1 VFHGTLFQPE
11 TVSRET
17 NIFVLKKSMVRK
29 RWSPKSEITPELL
42 KFREKRKWQIAL
54 RRYVLEKHPSAV
66 YAPFFGLDINNLRE
80 WFEMQFDRGM
90 NWDNFGKEW
99 QFDHIIPVVYFDY
112 ADKNELKLCWNFT
125 NLRVEPIHL
134 NKNRGHR
141 VDVLAAKSYFKE
153 LYDRTSYSPCLRLF
167 EKIARIELS
176 ELISSEKQ
184 FAFISKHRDY
194 IELVENYSEF
204 EFELLNRGRSVEE
217 INKELELLNKIKI

>member
-1 VFHGTLFQPE
+1 
-11 TVSRET
+11 
-17 NIFVLKKSMVRK
+17 MARK
-29 RWSPKSEITPELL
+29 RWSAKSQITPELL

-54 RRYVLEKHPSAV
+54 RRYVLEEHPSAF
-66 YAPFFGLDINNLRE
+66 YAPFFALDIKNLRE

-90 NWDNFGKEW
+90 SWDNFGKEW

-112 ADKNELKLCWNFT
+112 SDRAELKLCWNFT

-141 VDVLAAKSYFKE
+141 VDVLAAKAYFKE
-153 LYDRTSYSPCLRLF
+153 LYDRTRYPPCLNLL
-167 EKIARIELS
+167 EKITTIELS

-194 IELVENYSEF
+194 IELIENYSEF

>member
-1 VFHGTLFQPE
+1 M
-11 TVSRET
+11 S
-17 NIFVLKKSMVRK
+17 RK
-29 RWSPKSEITPELL
+29 RWSPKSDITPELL

-54 RRYVLEKHPSAV
+54 RRYVLEEHPSAA
-66 YAPFFGLDINNLRE
+66 YAPFFALDIKKLRE

-90 NWDNFGKEW
+90 SWGNFGKEW

-112 ADKNELKLCWNFT
+112 SNRDELKLCWNFT
-125 NLRVEPIHL
+125 NLRVEPVHL

-141 VDVLAAKSYFKE
+141 VDVLAAKAYFRE
-153 LYDRTSYSPCLRLF
+153 LYDRTRYPPCLNLL
-167 EKIARIELS
+167 EKITTIELS

-194 IELVENYSEF
+194 IELIENYSEF

-217 INKELELLNKIKI
+217 INKELEFLNKIKI